1 MKKLIKLVE
10 FEKETDE
17 IIGTCLIYF
26 NDEENNW
33 DISYNLGKKYW
44 GKGYITEA
52 MHRVM
57 EYAINELTIKECIA
71 IHAMENPES
80 GRVIQKLGFR
90 YEKEVPY
97 DYNRGEKNTVG
108 KYYKFVAR

>member
-1 MKKLIKLVE
+1 MVKKLIKLVE

-44 GKGYITEA
+44 GKGLYYRGNAQGDGICNQC
-52 MHRVM
+52 
-57 EYAINELTIKECIA
+57 INDQRMYC
-71 IHAMENPES
+71 NS
-80 GRVIQKLGFR
+80 C
-90 YEKEVPY
+90 
-97 DYNRGEKNTVG
+97 NG
-108 KYYKFVAR
+108 KSRIMTSHSKTWFSL